1 MRLVPWFLLCTVACI
16 ECNKEEKNSL
26 EGVWQLVSTKPL
38 KPDGS
43 IDSLSPDDWQM
54 MKIITQSHFAFVE
67 QAPNRPKFTR
77 GGTDEE
83 LCEAAKNFFGGGGT
97 YTLEE
102 NTYTEHIKI
111 FLNPSY
117 VNVKVP
123 FTVEF
128 VNNDLWTQK
137 GVLPVKELGL
147 GDEDYPVFEVWGRVE

>member
-1 MRLVPWFLLCTVACI
+1 MSPI
-16 ECNKEEKNSL
+16 

-38 KPDGS
+38 KPVGL

-54 MKIITQSHFAFVE
+54 MKIITKSHFVFVE

-83 LCEAAKNFFGGGGT
+83 LCEAAKDFFGGGGT
-97 YTLEE
+97 YTLDG

-117 VNVKVP
+117 INVKVP